1 MSLFVTGSGLTI
13 WESAL
18 QGKVKLLQFTY
29 LDFICTF
36 YTHTHSGA
44 FKKLRAL
51 LDFNV
56 LEKKNQL
63 GQSDNMLYVFL
74 VEGDRNCGRCDFM
87 SIWRYYTFSTPQ
99 ACGIIVDLI
108 RSKKMAGRA
117 VLLAG
122 PPGTGKVRA
131 HYSFTNV
138 QSVEIIYI

>member
-1 MSLFVTGSGLTI
+1 M
-13 WESAL
+13 
-18 QGKVKLLQFTY
+18 
-29 LDFICTF
+29 
-36 YTHTHSGA
+36 H
-44 FKKLRAL
+44 
-51 LDFNV
+51 
-56 LEKKNQL
+56 
-63 GQSDNMLYVFL
+63 VFFS
-74 VEGDRNCGRCDFM
+74 CDFM

-138 QSVEIIYI
+138 QSVEIIYNTFFDISDTQSLFLFLSSF